1 VPAALTK
8 DKKRIDGAELAV
20 EAAWQSSLFV
30 KNFPE
35 SLDDAGMKKLFSPV
49 SPAWRS
55 FVHDFGDLVWHHSGC
70 AVAQQALQNDTPV
83 RIHPVFEG
91 SRLPSIASLFD

>member
-49 SPAWRS
+49 SPA
-55 FVHDFGDLVWHHSGC
+55 
-70 AVAQQALQNDTPV
+70 
-83 RIHPVFEG
+83 
-91 SRLPSIASLFD
+91 